1 VRLRLAAVVLATG
14 GTWLVVPPAAAEDN
28 PLCDSV
34 QADSA
39 PGQVTIH
46 SAPLAQLEMR
56 RAQLLVQQD
65 APAGPPVR
73 VAVLD
78 SGVAPGR
85 IPVAARESVTGRTTV
100 SYYHGT
106 AVAGLIAGPL
116 GVAPHA
122 EIVDVRVY
130 DDVDE
135 RDGDQV
141 TPAALADGLEWVA
154 RNADDLNIKV
164 ANVSLVVGRSDA
176 LERAVNEVRDAG
188 VLLVAAAGNRP
199 RQGDPFDDSFSDDT
213 ASPREDAA
221 GILYPTGYDDVVSA
235 SSTADGTGSADVTEF
250 VVQNSNTTVA
260 VPTMDAISFGL
271 DGRPCVLEPA
281 ATSWAAAEVS
291 GVLALL
297 WQMYPHDSA
306 AQIEARLV
314 SAANGTPD
322 DPTPLTGAG
331 VVQPYEA
338 LTRPLDPAR
347 SGKVERTVA
356 VEHTSAPAAAPEPP
370 ADLLAGTRDDA
381 VWWGLI
387 GGGVLVVALLLRP
400 VIARRRPRPGPPAAS
415 GRSAPSRTARG

>member
-1 VRLRLAAVVLATG
+1 MRLRLVVAALAAG
-14 GTWLVVPPAAAEDN
+14 VAWLVVPPAAAEDN

-39 PGQVTIH
+39 PGRVTMD
-46 SAPLAQLEMR
+46 SAPLTQLDLH
-56 RAQLLVQQD
+56 RAQLLVEQD
-65 APAGPPVR
+65 APPGPPVR

-78 SGVAPGR
+78 SGVAGGR
-85 IPVAARESVTGRTTV
+85 IPVAGQHSVTGRTAV

-116 GVAPHA
+116 GVAPQA
-122 EIVDVRVY
+122 EVVDVRVY

-135 RDGDQV
+135 REGDQV
-141 TPAALADGLEWVA
+141 TPDALAEGLRWVA
-154 RNADDLNIKV
+154 RHAHQLNIRV
-164 ANVSLVVGRSDA
+164 ANVSLVVGSSDA
-176 LERAVNEVRDAG
+176 LKRAVRTVRAAG
-188 VLLVAAAGNRP
+188 VLVVAASGNRP
-199 RQGDPFDDSFSDDT
+199 QQGDPFDDSFSDET
-213 ASPREDAA
+213 AAPGEDAA

-250 VVQNSNTTVA
+250 VVENSNTTVA
-260 VPTMDAISFGL
+260 VPTMDAISYGL

-314 SAANGTPD
+314 DTANGTPD

-338 LTRPLDPAR
+338 LTRQLDPAR

-356 VEHTSAPAAAPEPP
+356 AQHTSAPAAAPEPP
-370 ADLLAGTRDDA
+370 EDLLARTRDDA

-400 VIARRRPRPGPPAAS
+400 VIARRR
-415 GRSAPSRTARG
+415 